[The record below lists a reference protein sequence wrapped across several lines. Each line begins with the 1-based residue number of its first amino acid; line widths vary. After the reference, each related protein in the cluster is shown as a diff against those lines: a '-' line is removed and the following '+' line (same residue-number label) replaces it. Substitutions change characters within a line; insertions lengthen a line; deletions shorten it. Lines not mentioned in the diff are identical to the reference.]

1 MRPESRLG
9 TSNYRFSDEDK
20 TFVATVLNCAA
31 HEVLPGGDSLA
42 IDRGHGRGAGDGC
55 STTTHAVKLGGKERG
70 NLGEVKAGPKK
81 MLY

>member
-55 STTTHAVKLGGKERG
+55 STIHAVNLARGGAG
-70 NLGEVKAGPKK
+70 NTSMK
-81 MLY
+81 